1 MREQYKKTLI
11 PTQITILVVTIAALF
26 WSHRV
31 VAALAFFVVMQLC
44 AVVGALWATRLKNK
58 VERAMASR

>member
-11 PTQITILVVTIAALF
+11 PTQITILVVTIAALL

-31 VAALAFFVVMQLC
+31 AAALAFFVVMQLG
-44 AVVGALWATRLKNK
+44 AVLGALWGTRLKNK